1 MYFII
6 NSSTAFGWGII
17 RSIEKARSITMCRII
32 YYSAAILLNIMS
44 IFILHH
50 RIQITATSMIPAL
63 LSFLSFFL
71 AFYYAH
77 NRENDTTYSTNTHIS
92 EAEWRD
98 FTSYISHSH
107 LMAIP
112 LYLPFIW
119 FFSSWIK
126 LLSILLFLLTFIG
139 SSAVFRIKH
148 GKALQSRNE
157 KEKNE
162 LQKQKRKEELGQW
175 K

>member
-32 YYSAAILLNIMS
+32 YYSTAIMLNIIS
-44 IFILHH
+44 IFLLHH

-63 LSFLSFFL
+63 LSLLSVFL

-77 NRENDTTYSTNTHIS
+77 NRENDTTYSTKINIS
-92 EAEWRD
+92 NVEWRK
-98 FTSYISHSH
+98 FTSYISCSH
-107 LMAIP
+107 LIAIP

-119 FFSSWIK
+119 FFSSWVK
-126 LLSILLFLLTFIG
+126 LLSILLFLLAFIG
-139 SSAVFRIKH
+139 SNAVFRIKH
-148 GKALQSRNE
+148 GKECQSRNDR
-157 KEKNE
+157 EKNE

>member
-1 MYFII
+1 
-6 NSSTAFGWGII
+6 
-17 RSIEKARSITMCRII
+17 MCRII
-32 YYSAAILLNIMS
+32 YYSTAIMLNIIS
-44 IFILHH
+44 IFLLHH

-63 LSFLSFFL
+63 LSLLSVFL

-77 NRENDTTYSTNTHIS
+77 NRENDTTYNTKINIS
-92 EAEWRD
+92 NVEWRK
-98 FTSYISHSH
+98 FTSYISCSH
-107 LMAIP
+107 LIVIP

-126 LLSILLFLLTFIG
+126 LLSILLFLLAFIG

-148 GKALQSRNE
+148 GNEWQSRHDR
-157 KEKNE
+157 EKNE